1 MGSLLWYHMSP
12 LQWLQIS
19 QTYQVNVIYFPMA
32 EEMRMEPTNRQAIL
46 IMLAHM
52 LVFAATLRHL
62 IESNVL
68 FKNDIDDYV
77 HFLVQERTNVNEA
90 IF

>member
-1 MGSLLWYHMSP
+1 M
-12 LQWLQIS
+12 
-19 QTYQVNVIYFPMA
+19 T
-32 EEMRMEPTNRQAIL
+32 EEMRMEPTNGQAIL
-46 IMLAHM
+46 IKPTHE
-52 LVFAATLRHL
+52 LVCATTLRHL

-77 HFLVQERTNVNEA
+77 HFLVQERTNIAAV